1 MDTHQSYAI
10 PSRSASGLSF
20 PNRIEKP
27 KRDQVTVDGRSF
39 TNSRSTKPPRFS
51 RHALPARPT
60 FLPTDNGGLS
70 WQFTK
75 NNVTCFYWARG
86 GCKKSEVNCH
96 YAHFLTT
103 IVADSPMAFGHV
115 SERKA
120 PSGKAGQAI
129 IKDTTAR
136 HNELRDQETRF
147 AERQMALNGEVAVL
161 ARRVKEQ
168 DARQQ
173 ELELKAYELDVR
185 ELELEALEKELE
197 RRAQELDKG
206 KKALEKREKAL
217 AGL

>member
-1 MDTHQSYAI
+1 MDAHLGSILPPEPRLGI
-10 PSRSASGLSF
+10 P
-20 PNRIEKP
+20 KP
-27 KRDQVTVDGRSF
+27 KRGNMTA
-39 TNSRSTKPPRFS
+39 NSKSSPTIARISKPPRFN
-51 RHALPARPT
+51 RHALPPRPT
-60 FLPTDNGGLS
+60 FLPTDNGDLS

-86 GCKKSEVNCH
+86 GCKKSDVNCH

-103 IVADSPMAFGHV
+103 IVADSPMAFGHI
-115 SERKA
+115 SDRKA
-120 PSGKAGQAI
+120 LSGKAGQAV

-136 HNELRDQETRF
+136 DNELRDEETRF
-147 AERQMALNGEVAVL
+147 AERQMAFNGEVAVL

-197 RRAQELDKG
+197 GRAQELDK
-206 KKALEKREKAL
+206 REKAL
-217 AGL
+217 E